1 MPLILKDRVQ
11 ETTTTTGTSD
21 IVLAGAVSGFE
32 TFLSAIEDG
41 NTTYYTILNS
51 NRWEVGIGTY
61 TQSTNTLSRDTILA
75 SSSSDSKI
83 SLNGVSN
90 AFVTYP
96 ADKSVILDADG
107 YLTSQSFAGIKFPD
121 GSVQTYATQHTGV
134 GASGSLAYWDST
146 TGLAH
151 DSSLSWN
158 AAHTQL
164 SNTKLT
170 KLSPS
175 TGLPLDIKRD
185 AAGNMLQGSVN
196 SYTKGVSLHLTTD
209 ASPTWKLG
217 LRDLA
222 DADTVAPDQEY
233 AYGGNSSVGMYAASD
248 SAFILNY
255 SNGFWVKHK
264 GADIVNAGRT
274 AGIVLSNQV
283 AGSVG
288 MQVKSAIGQSAN
300 IQQWQKNDGTVLT
313 AIDKTGAVILNTQ
326 IAKADAPNSSFFYE
340 SASGTLAFKNSAGS
354 TSFWGGGGGG
364 GSAYTAGSG
373 LNLNGDEFDAIT
385 ATTSVAGITTL
396 SNTINSDQDKA
407 LTPKAVNDAGYLTS
421 LGTALVDADFGSNGI
436 MTRTGA
442 GSYSVTSDNSSNWD
456 TAYGWG
462 NHASEGYLTSETSH
476 TDVVVDGDFS
486 TNGLLKRTGAGAYTS
501 VTDNSSNWDTAYGW
515 GNHTSAG
522 YLTSETF
529 TSLVQDTSPQLGG
542 TLDANS
548 QSIDMGTNTITD
560 TKVGYWDTAY
570 GWGDHGSAG
579 YLTSQT
585 SHADVVIDGD
595 FGSEGLMKRGGSA
608 GTYSIVTDNS
618 TNWDTAYGWGNHA
631 SAGYSSTDT
640 TYTAGSGLELHGTTF
655 EVGVSGANILATNSP
670 TDNFVPS
677 YDSATGKFTWVV
689 NAGGGGGINN
699 VVEDSSPQLGGDLDA
714 NGNDIDMG
722 TNTITDTKVGQ
733 WDTAYG
739 WGNHGSAGYLST
751 ETFPYASGSTVSGI
765 ATTAHGWGDHASA
778 GYAPTASPTFTG
790 TPAAPTAAAA
800 TNTTQVATTAFVRT
814 EVSNLVASAPA
825 TLDTLNE
832 LAAAINDDADF
843 STTITN
849 SIATKIGNVV
859 EDTSPQLGG
868 QLDANGQSI
877 DMGTNTITD
886 TKVGY
891 WDTAYGWGDHGSAG
905 YLSTETFP
913 YASGAIVSGIATTA
927 HGWGNHASAGYL
939 TSQTSHADVLVD
951 GDFGSAGLMKTDGAG
966 TYSIV
971 TDSSTNWN
979 TAYGWGDHGSAGYL
993 TASSTNTLT
1002 NKSGNISQWTNDSSY
1017 LTSETF
1023 PYASGSVVSGI
1034 ATTAHG
1040 WGNHAS
1046 AGYLTSETFTS
1057 LVQDTTPQLG
1067 GTLDANSNS
1076 IDMGTNTITD
1086 TKVGQWDTAYG
1097 WGDHSGAG
1105 YQASDA
1111 GLTSIAGLT
1120 TSANKMIYTTASD
1133 TYATTDL
1140 TATAIT
1146 LLDDS
1151 STSDMRTT
1159 LGLAIGS
1166 DVQAYDADLAAIA
1179 GLTSAADKGIQFTG
1193 AGTASTYDLTAAGK
1207 ALLDD
1212 ADAAAQRTTLG
1223 LAIGSDVQAY
1233 DADLAA
1239 IAGLTSAADKG
1250 IQFTGAGTAA
1260 TYDLTAAGKALL
1272 DDADAAAQRTTLG
1285 LGSVATKTYNAT
1297 MGDNANIPDG
1307 AAIKAYGDTNWAG
1320 GTPEGTAVLST
1331 GETGATKFL
1340 REDGDGTCSWQVP
1353 SVAAS
1358 AGGSDTQ
1365 IQFNDSTAI
1374 AGDADLTWNKTTN
1387 VMTINGHLA
1396 ASTKS
1401 FLIDHPTKPEKKLQY
1416 ACLEGPE
1423 NGVYI
1428 RGYADSN
1435 IIELPEYWV
1444 ELVDPDSITVQL
1456 TSKGCMQPYI
1466 YVSSVSDNKIH
1477 LISDRDISV
1486 FYTVNATRRDVAPL
1500 EVEV

>member
-90 AFVTYP
+90 VFVTYP

-158 AAHTQL
+158 TAHTQL

-222 DADTVAPDQEY
+222 DADTLAPDQEY

-288 MQVKSAIGQSAN
+288 MQVKSAISQSAN

-313 AIDKTGAVILNTQ
+313 AIDKTGAVIFNTQ

-364 GSAYTAGSG
+364 GVAYTAGSG

-542 TLDANS
+542 TLDANT

-618 TNWDTAYGWGNHA
+618 SNWDTAYGWGNHA

-640 TYTAGSGLELHGTTF
+640 TYTAGSGLELHGTKF

-670 TDNFVPS
+670 TDNYVPS

-699 VVEDSSPQLGGDLDA
+699 VVEDSSPELGGDLDA
-714 NGNDIDMG
+714 NGNDISMG

-832 LAAAINDDADF
+832 LAAAINDDANF

-859 EDTSPQLGG
+859 DDTAPQLGG

-927 HGWGNHASAGYL
+927 HGWGNHASVGYL

-979 TAYGWGDHGSAGYL
+979 TAYGWGDHGSQGYL

-1046 AGYLTSETFTS
+1046 AGYLTSETFTL
-1057 LVQDTTPQLG
+1057 LVQDTAPQLG
-1067 GTLDANSNS
+1067 GTLDANGNS

-1086 TKVGQWDTAYG
+1086 TKVGQWETAYG
-1097 WGDHSGAG
+1097 WGDHGSAG
-1105 YQASDA
+1105 Y
-1111 GLTSIAGLT
+1111 LTSEGFNNASGVIVSGIA
-1120 TSANKMIYTTASD
+1120 TTAYGWGDHAS
-1133 TYATTDL
+1133 
-1140 TATAIT
+1140 
-1146 LLDDS
+1146 
-1151 STSDMRTT
+1151 
-1159 LGLAIGS
+1159 
-1166 DVQAYDADLAAIA
+1166 A
-1179 GLTSAADKGIQFTG
+1179 GYLTSETSHTDVVVDGDFSSNGLMKRTG
-1193 AGTASTYDLTAAGK
+1193 AGTYSVVTDNSSDWDSAYGWGNHASAGYLT
-1207 ALLDD
+1207 
-1212 ADAAAQRTTLG
+1212 
-1223 LAIGSDVQAY
+1223 SH
-1233 DADLAA
+1233 
-1239 IAGLTSAADKG
+1239 GLTFGIADDNAVEIDHASVADDDYAK
-1250 IQFTGAGTAA
+1250 FTANGLEGRSYSEVKTDLSLDNVENTALSTWTGTSNITTVGTIGAGTWNG
-1260 TYDLTAAGKALL
+1260 TA
-1272 DDADAAAQRTTLG
+1272 
-1285 LGSVATKTYNAT
+1285 
-1297 MGDNANIPDG
+1297 IDG
-1307 AAIKAYGDTNWAG
+1307 AYVDI
-1320 GTPEGTAVLST
+1320 EGTEVKST
-1331 GETGATKFL
+1331 GETNGTKFL

-1353 SVAAS
+1353 SVSAS

-1365 IQFNDSTAI
+1365 IQFNDSSAI
-1374 AGDADLTWNKTTN
+1374 QGDADLTWNKTTN

-1456 TSKGCMQPYI
+1456 TSKGFMQPYI
-1466 YVSSVSDNKIH
+1466 YVNSVSDNKIH